1 MEEVRSVVVTE
12 FGGYDC
18 IKVKP
23 WPLQRALGAG
33 DVEVAVAMCG
43 MNFADLYTRQ
53 GLLRTKKPPFVLGI
67 ECAGQV
73 TAVADDVVNV
83 KVRKKKRNWLGHWLR
98 RNCLLKDTLEGMV
111 NGRRVRDRRRYQIMD
126 DIKIYGSYEEAKKKA
141 ENMKDWRKVGDRVIC
156 YQYTGDLYRERVVI
170 AASQCFV
177 LPPDVN
183 YEHGAA
189 LAVNYLTAY
198 FCVLDVGHLR
208 PGQSVFIPSCAGGV
222 GWAATQLARSVESV
236 TIFGTCSASKKEA
249 VRGNGV
255 THALDHDS
263 YEQEL
268 LKICPEG
275 VDVVIDSMGGSAF
288 ATSQR
293 LLKPLGRVVL
303 IGSNSVVT
311 DDRKLG
317 MWSLLRMWWST
328 KSIVAMDLLM
338 HNRVVAGLHLGL
350 LLEQQPA
357 RVRAAMDHVLQL
369 YAEGKVKPKIDS
381 IWPLD
386 KIVEATK
393 VLAERRNVGKV
404 LLKVEPT
411 NNEEEKA

>member
-83 KVRKKKRNWLGHWLR
+83 
-98 RNCLLKDTLEGMV
+98 
-111 NGRRVRDRRRYQIMD
+111 
-126 DIKIYGSYEEAKKKA
+126 
-141 ENMKDWRKVGDRVIC
+141 KVGDRVIC